1 MSNPIYK
8 ILYLEDEHFLGRI
21 VKESLASRG
30 YDIKLITDGANF
42 IANFKS
48 FKPDICVLDI
58 MVPNIDGFTNAEEIK
73 SLDPDMPIIFLS
85 AKNQTEDVLKG
96 FQSGG
101 NDYIKKPFSMEELII
116 RINNLLQLGSS
127 KYENNRTKAL
137 KLGDFIFDYD
147 EFLLSH
153 LGKSIKLSY
162 KENELLHLLSHNI
175 NRKIERKSI
184 LIKIWGDDSYYNS
197 RNLDVYIRKLR
208 VIFEKDP
215 KIKLQTLR
223 GVGYQF
229 IIKG

>member
-1 MSNPIYK
+1 VSTPIYK

-30 YDIKLITDGANF
+30 FDIKLIADGANF

-58 MVPNIDGFTNAEEIK
+58 MVPHIDGFTIAEAIK
-73 SLDPDMPIIFLS
+73 AFDPDMPIVFLS

-96 FQSGG
+96 FKSGG
-101 NDYIKKPFSMEELII
+101 NDYIKKPFSMEELIV
-116 RINNLLQLGSS
+116 RINNLLHLGST
-127 KYENNRTKAL
+127 KYENNRTKAI

-147 EFLLSH
+147 EFILSH
-153 LGKSIKLSY
+153 LGTSIKLSY
-162 KENELLHLLSHNI
+162 RENELLLLLSHNI
-175 NRKIERKSI
+175 NRKIERKNI
-184 LIKIWGDDSYYNS
+184 LTTIWGDDSYYNS

-215 KIKLQTLR
+215 KINLQTLR

-229 IIKG
+229 IIKD